1 MGSTYFPKA
10 TSMSNHFQVNYD
22 WGIGI
27 SLELL
32 FKGEVIYGDTGTNP
46 RACQI
51 GVRAFVRTTTLRKYV
66 FQFSGRVH
74 TQTSLY
80 LIRGTDLRAVLFP
93 IFASLNIF
101 SFTLRFIVSVLLPHF
116 VQSNHRLLE
125 TFPDFSKVFVSYNV
139 TLTLKF
145 HSKLIAVISM

>member
-1 MGSTYFPKA
+1 
-10 TSMSNHFQVNYD
+10 MSAR
-22 WGIGI
+22 
-27 SLELL
+27 ELL

-80 LIRGTDLRAVLFP
+80 LIRGTDLCAVLFP
-93 IFASLNIF
+93 IFTKPEYILFHFEIHSF
-101 SFTLRFIVSVLLPHF
+101 STVAPFCSIKSPIVRDNSRF
-116 VQSNHRLLE
+116 
-125 TFPDFSKVFVSYNV
+125 
-139 TLTLKF
+139 
-145 HSKLIAVISM
+145 